1 MERISSILFQ
11 VGVSPDMVK
20 FTLYSYQRKKVLS
33 DINEDATP
41 EMLGITPEDVLK
53 VPTLSF

>member
-1 MERISSILFQ
+1 
-11 VGVSPDMVK
+11 MVK
-20 FTLYSYQRKKVLS
+20 FTLYSYLRKKVLS
-33 DINEDATP
+33 DIDEEATP